1 MINKIS
7 DVTQDFSKVATKKVL
22 IYSLAQRMVLGI
34 SGGLVGPLIPIIAK
48 DLNIGLDKI
57 GATISFSI
65 LAILLTAIVLNNF
78 IDNLGF
84 KKVLIAGLVFLSSGA
99 LGIFLSKTFIFF
111 IVFYFIYQLGIGILS
126 ITIFSIIGGVLFE
139 EKSRRI
145 MQTSIYYSMGVIIAP
160 LLVSLFIGVKLNWQL
175 IFLSLVI
182 IQIMLG
188 IFLISIKIPKI
199 IKPKKNIKNLFSI
212 DKKIIFNSFFI
223 IIGFMIFLYS
233 AVVDT
238 FFTWFTSYFES
249 LNIEVFKSSL
259 FLALYSMSL
268 FIGMI
273 IKNKL
278 IRKVE
283 EKKLLMW
290 GILLSFVFMILIFF
304 IRNLIIKNI
313 MLFFYGICIT
323 ANFSFM
329 VILSLNLGSKY
340 ASSIAAYTH
349 AAAYLGSIIFQYVSG
364 FMSEHF
370 SKNSVFYI
378 DISLL
383 FIIFILAIVINNK
396 KMKTPY
402 QVETKKQKQV

>member
-1 MINKIS
+1 MINKLS

-22 IYSLAQRMVLGI
+22 IYSLAQRMVIGI
-34 SGGLVGPLIPIIAK
+34 STGLVGPLIPIIAK
-48 DLNIGLDKI
+48 DLNIGLDRI
-57 GATISFSI
+57 GAAISLSI

-99 LGIFLSKTFIFF
+99 LGIFLSKTFIIF
-111 IVFYFIYQLGIGILS
+111 IVFYFLYQLGIGILS
-126 ITIFSIIGGVLFE
+126 ITIYSIIGSVLFE
-139 EKSRRI
+139 EKSRII
-145 MQTSIYYSMGVIIAP
+145 MQTSIYYTIGGIIAP
-160 LLVSLFIGVKLNWQL
+160 LLVSFFVGVKLNWQL

-182 IQIMLG
+182 IQMVLG

-199 IKPKKNIKNLFSI
+199 IKPQKNIKDLFSI

-233 AVVDT
+233 AVMDT
-238 FFTWFTSYFES
+238 FFTWFTSYFET
-249 LNIEVFKSSL
+249 LNIQVFKSSL
-259 FLALYSMSL
+259 FLALYSMAL
-268 FIGMI
+268 FIGLI
-273 IKNKL
+273 IKNQL
-278 IRKVE
+278 IRKIE

-290 GILLSFVFMILIFF
+290 GILLSFVFMLFIFF

-323 ANFSFM
+323 GNFSFM

-349 AAAYLGSIIFQYVSG
+349 AAGYLGSIIFQYVSG

-396 KMKTPY
+396 KMKTP
-402 QVETKKQKQV
+402 QSS

>member
-1 MINKIS
+1 MINKLP
-7 DVTQDFSKVATKKVL
+7 DVTQDFSKVATRKVL
-22 IYSLAQRMVLGI
+22 IYSLAQRMVIGI
-34 SGGLVGPLIPIIAK
+34 STGLVGPLIPIIAK
-48 DLNIGLDKI
+48 DLNIGLDRI
-57 GATISFSI
+57 GAAISLSI

-111 IVFYFIYQLGIGILS
+111 IVFYFLYQLGIGILS
-126 ITIFSIIGGVLFE
+126 ITIYSIIGSVLFE
-139 EKSRRI
+139 EKSHRI
-145 MQTSIYYSMGVIIAP
+145 MQTSIYYSIGSIIAP
-160 LLVSLFIGVKLNWQL
+160 LLVSLFVGVKLNWQL

-199 IKPKKNIKNLFSI
+199 IKPQKNIKNLFSI

-233 AVVDT
+233 AVMDT
-238 FFTWFTSYFES
+238 FFTWFTSYFEA
-249 LNIEVFKSSL
+249 LNVEVFKSSL

-268 FIGMI
+268 FIGLI
-273 IKNKL
+273 IKNQL
-278 IRKVE
+278 IKKIE
-283 EKKLLMW
+283 EKKILMW

-313 MLFFYGICIT
+313 MLFIYGICIT

-349 AAAYLGSIIFQYVSG
+349 AAAYLGSIIFQYVGG

-396 KMKTPY
+396 KMKTP
-402 QVETKKQKQV
+402 QSS

>member
-1 MINKIS
+1 MINKLS
-7 DVTQDFSKVATKKVL
+7 DVTQDFSEVATKKVL

-34 SGGLVGPLIPIIAK
+34 AAWLVGPLIPIIAK

-57 GATISFSI
+57 GAAISFSI
-65 LAILLTAIVLNNF
+65 LAILITAIVLNNF

-126 ITIFSIIGGVLFE
+126 ITIYSIIGGVLFE

-145 MQTSIYYSMGVIIAP
+145 MQTSIYYSIGAIIAP
-160 LLVSLFIGVKLNWQL
+160 LLVSFFVGVKLNWQL

-199 IKPKKNIKNLFSI
+199 IKPQKNIKNLFSI

-233 AVVDT
+233 AVMDT

-249 LNIEVFKSSL
+249 LNIQVFTSSL
-259 FLALYSMSL
+259 FLALYAMSM
-268 FIGMI
+268 FIGLI
-273 IKNKL
+273 IKNHF
-278 IRKVE
+278 IRKME

-290 GILLSFVFMILIFF
+290 GILLSFVFLLFIFF
-304 IRNLIIKNI
+304 TRNLIIKNI
-313 MLFFYGICIT
+313 ILFFYGICIT
-323 ANFSFM
+323 GNFSLM

-340 ASSIAAYTH
+340 ASSIATYTH

-396 KMKTPY
+396 KMKTS
-402 QVETKKQKQV
+402 

>member
-1 MINKIS
+1 MINKFS

-57 GATISFSI
+57 GATISLSI

-99 LGIFLSKTFIFF
+99 LGIFLSKTFIIF

-145 MQTSIYYSMGVIIAP
+145 MQTSIYYSMGGIIAP

-199 IKPKKNIKNLFSI
+199 IKPQKNIKNLFSI

-233 AVVDT
+233 AVMDT

-268 FIGMI
+268 FIGLI
-273 IKNKL
+273 IKNQL

-396 KMKTPY
+396 KMKTS
-402 QVETKKQKQV
+402 

>member
-1 MINKIS
+1 MINKLS
-7 DVTQDFSKVATKKVL
+7 DVAQDFSKVATKKVL

-34 SGGLVGPLIPIIAK
+34 SAGLVGPLIPIIAK

-57 GATISFSI
+57 GATISLSI

-99 LGIFLSKTFIFF
+99 LGIFFSKTFIFF

-126 ITIFSIIGGVLFE
+126 ITIYSIIGGVLFE

-145 MQTSIYYSMGVIIAP
+145 MQTSIYYSIGGIIAP
-160 LLVSLFIGVKLNWQL
+160 LLVSFFVGVRLNWQL

-199 IKPKKNIKNLFSI
+199 IKPQKNIKNLFSI

-233 AVVDT
+233 AVMDT
-238 FFTWFTSYFES
+238 FFTWFTSYFEA

-268 FIGMI
+268 FIGLI

-278 IRKVE
+278 IRKIE
-283 EKKLLMW
+283 EKKILMW

-396 KMKTPY
+396 KMKTP
-402 QVETKKQKQV
+402 

>member
-1 MINKIS
+1 MINKLS

-22 IYSLAQRMVLGI
+22 IYSLAQRVVLGI
-34 SGGLVGPLIPIIAK
+34 STGLVGPLIPIIAK
-48 DLNIGLDKI
+48 DLNIGLDRI

-65 LAILLTAIVLNNF
+65 LAILITAIVLNNF

-111 IVFYFIYQLGIGILS
+111 IVFYFLYQLGIGILS
-126 ITIFSIIGGVLFE
+126 ITIYSIIGGVLFE
-139 EKSRRI
+139 EKSHRI
-145 MQTSIYYSMGVIIAP
+145 MQTSIYYSIGGIIAP

-182 IQIMLG
+182 IQTMLG

-199 IKPKKNIKNLFSI
+199 IKPQKNIKNLFSI

-233 AVVDT
+233 AVMDT

-249 LNIEVFKSSL
+249 LNIQVFTSSL
-259 FLALYSMSL
+259 FLALYAMSM
-268 FIGMI
+268 FIGLI
-273 IKNKL
+273 IKNHL
-278 IRKVE
+278 LRKME

-290 GILLSFVFMILIFF
+290 GILLSFVFLLFIFF
-304 IRNLIIKNI
+304 TRNLIIKNI

-323 ANFSFM
+323 GNFSLM

-340 ASSIAAYTH
+340 ASSIATYTH

-378 DISLL
+378 DMSLL

-396 KMKTPY
+396 KMKTP
-402 QVETKKQKQV
+402 